1 MTPSKLKKFL
11 FASKGIIS
19 LILEEENIT
28 SYPLHLLDSGQIP
41 LVGIPRVKEFIAD
54 CVLQVELLLLAK
66 YEEDLLNPQFKKQL
80 NRLLR
85 ISESLKSG
93 HIPKYK

>member
-1 MTPSKLKKFL
+1 MTPSKLEKFI
-11 FASKGIIS
+11 FTSKGIIS
-19 LILEEENIT
+19 LILKEEDIT

-41 LVGIPRVKEFIAD
+41 LVGVPRVKEFIAD

-66 YEEDLLNPQFKKQL
+66 YEEDLTNPHLKKQL

-85 ISESLKSG
+85 ISESLKRG
-93 HIPKYK
+93 NIPKYK